1 MSEAGNGILESKFYP
16 IVFMLILTIVFVGI
30 LSAFYRTSEKGIKE
44 YQQQIY
50 KLQILSLF
58 AGTLNALTGI
68 ETAELINPVR
78 VNENFHAYIT
88 ELELPRELKT
98 ISTKYY
104 TASTMEDNL
113 LGYCFDI
120 SGSGLWGTM
129 RGLLAVTPDFSEII
143 NFTIYDQMETPG
155 LGSRVTE
162 DWFRQQFAGK
172 QLSSDEAVTSFVLVQ
187 EDAKTNVNEIRQVTG
202 ATITSAAV
210 LKIISSAAAELKVLS
225 QSSVQRN
232 LDD

>member
-30 LSAFYRTSEKGIKE
+30 LSAFYRTSEKGIEE
-44 YQQQIY
+44 YRQQVY

-58 AGTLNALTGI
+58 ADTLNALTGI

-78 VNENFHAYIT
+78 VNENFNEYIT
-88 ELELPRELKT
+88 ELELPSELKT
-98 ISTKYY
+98 ISTKYF

-113 LGYCFDI
+113 LGYCYDI

-143 NFTIYDQMETPG
+143 NFAIYDQMETPG

-172 QLSSDEAVTSFVLVQ
+172 PLLSDNTVTSFILVQ
-187 EDAKTNVNEIRQVTG
+187 EEAETNANTIRQVTG

-210 LKIISSAAAELKVLS
+210 LKIISSAATELKELS
-225 QSSVQRN
+225 QASVQRDS
-232 LDD
+232 DD